1 LLIHIGLFLKFI
13 CGSDLLTSFYHC
25 IYIMSVPYI
34 HFVWDETK
42 NQQNIRKHKV
52 SFEEARS
59 VFFDE
64 NARLINDPDHSM
76 DEDRFIMLGI
86 SQKMRLL
93 LVCHCYREDDEQ
105 IRIISA
111 RQALPLEE
119 SQYRRY

>member
-1 LLIHIGLFLKFI
+1 
-13 CGSDLLTSFYHC
+13 
-25 IYIMSVPYI
+25 MSVTYI
-34 HFVWDETK
+34 HFVWDEKK
-42 NQQNIRKHKV
+42 NQQNIRKHRV

-64 NARLINDPDHSM
+64 NARLINDPAHSI

-119 SQYRRY
+119 RQYRRY

>member
-1 LLIHIGLFLKFI
+1 V
-13 CGSDLLTSFYHC
+13 T
-25 IYIMSVPYI
+25 YI
-34 HFVWDETK
+34 HFVWDEVK
-42 NQQNIRKHKV
+42 NQQNIRKHRV

>member
-1 LLIHIGLFLKFI
+1 
-13 CGSDLLTSFYHC
+13 
-25 IYIMSVPYI
+25 MSVPYI
-34 HFVWDETK
+34 HFVWDEIK
-42 NQQNIRKHKV
+42 NHQNIRKHKV

>member
-1 LLIHIGLFLKFI
+1 
-13 CGSDLLTSFYHC
+13 
-25 IYIMSVPYI
+25 MAYI

-42 NQQNIRKHKV
+42 NQQNIRKHSV

-86 SQKMRLL
+86 SQRMRLL

-111 RQALPLEE
+111 RKALPLEE

>member
-1 LLIHIGLFLKFI
+1 
-13 CGSDLLTSFYHC
+13 
-25 IYIMSVPYI
+25 MSVAYI
-34 HFVWDETK
+34 HFAWDEAK
-42 NQQNIRKHKV
+42 NRQNIRRHRV

-86 SQKMRLL
+86 SQRMRLL

-111 RQALPLEE
+111 RKALPLEE
-119 SQYRRY
+119 RQYRRY

>member
-1 LLIHIGLFLKFI
+1 
-13 CGSDLLTSFYHC
+13 
-25 IYIMSVPYI
+25 MSVSYI
-34 HFVWDETK
+34 HFIWDETK

-76 DEDRFIMLGI
+76 DEDRFIMLGV